1 MHHIEDINSRYEVG
15 LNKISKIINK
25 KIVVSLNW
33 AYIMAFVFFWS
44 YGYQGAIG
52 IKSPLFQLGFSIYL
66 IVILAYFL
74 FLGASKKELIT
85 SKLTFLIK
93 DVLVLVV
100 MFVFWSTI
108 AFDKLNQSIVSDQL
122 YYGLEAM
129 KHELF
134 SIQIFSKFVNIEN
147 VVFKDAIYLLDIL
160 IIMSVAFFIF
170 LSRFIKFN
178 LTSASILICLV
189 LLILRYVT
197 IILGG
202 GGMNPHPPFQL
213 FPIWLST
220 SIFSLSD
227 LTLRFAQYIG
237 LIGCSFMI
245 YLTSIKRLGNINSFF
260 VAIALCAIP
269 LLIHVATLVEAS
281 IWTSILWI
289 LLLIQ
294 IPSINERNSTYW
306 FGLTSVISI
315 FVLLR
320 VTSFLAF
327 PIILIY
333 LMKYNWPLFLK
344 DKKAFV
350 HLTSPFLICL
360 PFLAIS
366 IIIGT
371 PGSTGAVATFINNDY
386 SIFNHFAY
394 VISSGALMKIVLST
408 MNASWLLLLLGIF
421 IKLKNEKN
429 YLFHRL
435 LIILFLIIAIEMFFS
450 IKPELWGTDH
460 YKVEYLVPF
469 LILGGYLIFS
479 KIQEISKQ
487 KILIPLLSSLM
498 IFFGVVGFQGY
509 PNNIPNITEEKIFER
524 YTEKIY
530 DYKSALIAAKE
541 AGLAKNTL
549 IVGVTYSVLP
559 QILYGYSIKEVEK
572 SYELVK
578 KHLHGEDWTSADPEL
593 VNNEPEVKLVLISDA
608 GVLGGIGGVPE
619 EESADSLRNSLLLM
633 GWSDWKQFSSS
644 GNNVIFGIIRPD

>member
-1 MHHIEDINSRYEVG
+1 MHYIKDINSRYEVS

-33 AYIMAFVFFWS
+33 PYIMVFVCLWS

-52 IKSPLFQLGFSIYL
+52 LESPLFQLGFSTYL
-66 IVILAYFL
+66 IGITAYFL
-74 FLGASKKELIT
+74 FLGSSKKELIT
-85 SKLTFLIK
+85 SKFTFLIK
-93 DVLVLVV
+93 DILVLGI
-100 MFVFWSTI
+100 MFAFWTTI
-108 AFDKLNQSIVSDQL
+108 AFDKFSQSIVSDQL
-122 YYGLEAM
+122 YFGLEAK
-129 KHELF
+129 KHEF
-134 SIQIFSKFVNIEN
+134 FAIQILNKFVNIEN

-170 LSRFIKFN
+170 LRRFIKFN
-178 LTSASILICLV
+178 FPSVSILICLV

-197 IILGG
+197 ISQGG
-202 GGMNPHPPFQL
+202 GVNAHPPFQL

-220 SIFSLSD
+220 SIFGLSD

-260 VAIALCAIP
+260 VATALCAIP
-269 LLIHVATLVEAS
+269 LLIHVATQVSAS

-320 VTSFLAF
+320 VTSFIAY

-333 LMKYNWPLFLK
+333 LMKYNWPIFLK

-360 PFLAIS
+360 PLLAIS

-371 PGSTGAVATFINNDY
+371 PGSTGAVATFIDDDY
-386 SIFNHFAY
+386 LIFNHFAY
-394 VISSGALMKIVLST
+394 VLSSGALMEIVLST
-408 MNASWLLLLLGIF
+408 MNASWLLLLFGIF

-435 LIILFLIIAIEMFFS
+435 LIILFLILAIEMFFS
-450 IKPELWGTDH
+450 ITPVLWSADR
-460 YKVEYLVPF
+460 YQAEWLVPF

-509 PNNIPNITEEKIFER
+509 QNNIPNITEEKNFKML
-524 YTEKIY
+524 TEKVY

-541 AGLAKNTL
+541 AGLEKNTL
-549 IVGVTYSVLP
+549 LVGTTYGIFP

-572 SYELVK
+572 SYELYK
-578 KHLHGEDWTSADPEL
+578 KHLHFCCSTLPDPEL
-593 VNNEPEVKLVLISDA
+593 INNDPEVKLVLISNA
-608 GVLGGIGGVPE
+608 EFLGGIPDAGNG
-619 EESADSLRNSLLLM
+619 DSLRSSLLLM
-633 GWSDWKQFSSS
+633 GWLDWKQFSSS